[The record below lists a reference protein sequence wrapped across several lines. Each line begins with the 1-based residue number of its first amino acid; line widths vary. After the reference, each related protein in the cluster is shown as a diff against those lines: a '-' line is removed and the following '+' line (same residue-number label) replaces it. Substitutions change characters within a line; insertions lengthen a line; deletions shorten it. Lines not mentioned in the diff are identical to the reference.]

1 MLNAFMNRWLKKF
14 ANYPLGTEHIESL
27 RLLKGKNGIHL
38 DNMEHAIL
46 EYCLSTDKKK
56 FTAPDLNL
64 MLLLDPDY
72 VDKAQA
78 HRASVHA
85 RDASPINLNLDLD
98 PDYNVRFL

>member
-1 MLNAFMNRWLKKF
+1 
-14 ANYPLGTEHIESL
+14 
-27 RLLKGKNGIHL
+27 
-38 DNMEHAIL
+38 
-46 EYCLSTDKKK
+46 
-56 FTAPDLNL
+56 

-98 PDYNVRFL
+98 PDYNVHFL